1 MAVPKRKKS
10 KSRRN
15 MRRGSNGS
23 YSVNLP
29 NVVTDSTTGEYKLS
43 HHISVDGFYNGRQ
56 VIDLSKKISKEDSE
70 EAGS

>member
-29 NVVTDSTTGEYKLS
+29 NVITDATTGEYKLS
-43 HHISVDGFYNGRQ
+43 HHISIDGFYNGRQ
-56 VIDLSKKISKEDSE
+56 VIDLSKKVTE
-70 EAGS
+70 ETPEETN

>member
-29 NVVTDSTTGEYKLS
+29 NVTVDATTGEYKLS
-43 HHISVDGFYNGRQ
+43 HHISVDGYYRGRE
-56 VIDLSKKISKEDSE
+56 VIKKSVKEKAQAE
-70 EAGS
+70 E

>member
-23 YSVNLP
+23 YSANLP
-29 NVVTDSTTGEYKLS
+29 NVTVDATTGEYKLS
-43 HHISVDGFYNGRQ
+43 HHISVDGYYRGRE
-56 VIDLSKKISKEDSE
+56 VIKTSKVEKAQE
-70 EAGS
+70 E

>member
-23 YSVNLP
+23 YSLEFANII
-29 NVVTDSTTGEYKLS
+29 TDETTGEFKLP
-43 HHISVDGFYNGRQ
+43 HHISADGYYNGRQ
-56 VIDLSKKISKEDSE
+56 VIKAKQKKAAQE
-70 EAGS
+70 E

>member
-23 YSVNLP
+23 YSVDFP
-29 NVVTDSTTGEYKLS
+29 NVLVDKTTGEFKLA
-43 HHISVDGFYNGRQ
+43 HHVSLDGYYNGRK
-56 VIDLSKKISKEDSE
+56 VIAEKVKTKSE
-70 EAGS
+70 AADANK